1 MKRKKFLSILMSF
14 CLIFTFL
21 FVDTAQ
27 AMETFKSAPISS
39 VNSVCSG
46 DYMYYTMYDTSTAS
60 GGIYKV
66 NIYTK
71 QNTLIKETYSG
82 SFGDLVVK
90 DGWIY
95 YEYIDPGARRYI
107 YKVRTN
113 GKDGKLLKKGYHP
126 VIYNNSIYYIKC
138 LFDELS
144 DNYDPVAP
152 VGIYKM
158 SLSGK
163 NDTCVKKT
171 STVDNFIIYKTNIY
185 YTTYSDSTN
194 KNYLR
199 KTNLSGS
206 TSKILVSCSG
216 FKISGLKSYSGYI
229 YFNYGKDIYRIKTS
243 STTKSKFISNAGLND
258 IYNGYIYYTVRKS
271 YKDYLYKM
279 NISSKTKTYIMK
291 NFCLDVID
299 IENGYM
305 LMDVATDSNSI
316 DNCYIYL
323 CNTSGNKGKIINY
336 YYVA

>member
-1 MKRKKFLSILMSF
+1 MKRKKFLSILISF

-27 AMETFKSAPISS
+27 AMDSSKSASTSS
-39 VNSVCSG
+39 ENSVCSG

-163 NDTCVKKT
+163 NDTCV
-171 STVDNFIIYKTNIY
+171 
-185 YTTYSDSTN
+185 
-194 KNYLR
+194 
-199 KTNLSGS
+199 
-206 TSKILVSCSG
+206 
-216 FKISGLKSYSGYI
+216 
-229 YFNYGKDIYRIKTS
+229 
-243 STTKSKFISNAGLND
+243 
-258 IYNGYIYYTVRKS
+258 
-271 YKDYLYKM
+271 
-279 NISSKTKTYIMK
+279 
-291 NFCLDVID
+291 
-299 IENGYM
+299 
-305 LMDVATDSNSI
+305 
-316 DNCYIYL
+316 
-323 CNTSGNKGKIINY
+323 
-336 YYVA
+336 